1 MHEEKEKDS
10 REKKSK
16 KKKEKQKK
24 KRVKNTAET
33 KYKGTVIINN
43 IHETEE
49 GIRMKYRNRRERNR
63 RSYHEKFREFS
74 SVREF
79 EIAFVM

>member
-33 KYKGTVIINN
+33 KYKETVTINN

-49 GIRMKYRNRRERNR
+49 GIRMKEKLKVIM
-63 RSYHEKFREFS
+63 RS
-74 SVREF
+74 
-79 EIAFVM
+79 